1 MQLTPKR
8 SMVILAVA
16 CLGLFFLGMSS
27 FGVTDPGEGYYVE
40 AAREMVE
47 SGDFITP
54 HLNYQI
60 YFSKPILTF
69 WLMAIPYKL
78 FGVSEFTARIA
89 FSFIATLLA
98 FATYRVGRALG
109 SEFAGLLSG
118 LAIASSPLI
127 IAVTRLSPI
136 DIAFTLFV
144 DLAVFAFAMC
154 AILNIKRWWWVLYV
168 ALGLAVLTKGPA
180 GLVLFAAGTIVFL
193 IVSRPG

>member
-8 SMVILAVA
+8 SMIILAVA

-69 WLMAIPYKL
+69 WLMAIPYKI
-78 FGVSEFTARIA
+78 FGVSEFSARIA
-89 FSFIATLLA
+89 FSFIASLLV
-98 FATYRVGRALG
+98 FSTYRVARAFG
-109 SEFAGLLSG
+109 SEFAGLLAG
-118 LAIASSPLI
+118 LVIASSPL
-127 IAVTRLSPI
+127 L
-136 DIAFTLFV
+136 
-144 DLAVFAFAMC
+144 
-154 AILNIKRWWWVLYV
+154 
-168 ALGLAVLTKGPA
+168 
-180 GLVLFAAGTIVFL
+180 
-193 IVSRPG
+193 